1 MEWHVRRVHRRQRGR
16 NAAHTRAHVA
26 PYRHPGGELESLPIR
41 TAEVADGVESSAYV
55 PKGKEPVAVSGLH
68 ICLGVIGYESSAN
81 QGFDHREKIRVPL
94 MLL

>member
-1 MEWHVRRVHRRQRGR
+1 
-16 NAAHTRAHVA
+16 
-26 PYRHPGGELESLPIR
+26 
-41 TAEVADGVESSAYV
+41 VADGVESSAYV